1 MLVTLYCPC
10 PSKAAARKLAQE
22 LLKRRLIACAN
33 LLPVEAHYRWK
44 GKMVRASETVLLAK
58 TQRQH
63 IRAVTATLAKF
74 HPYELPGTEF
84 FPVLAEAKFGKWVHA
99 ETERPHR
106 AFKDSRRR

>member
-10 PSKAAARKLAQE
+10 PTKGAARRLARA
-22 LLKRRLIACAN
+22 LLARRLIACAN
-33 LLPVEAHYRWK
+33 LFPVEAHYRWK
-44 GKMVRASETVLLAK
+44 GRMVRASETVLLAK

-63 IRAVTATLAKF
+63 IRAVTAALAKL

-99 ETERPHR
+99 ETERPR
-106 AFKDSRRR
+106 GAFKGSRGR

>member
-10 PSKAAARKLAQE
+10 PSKAAARKLAKA
-22 LLKRRLIACAN
+22 LLAKRLIACAN

-44 GKMVRASETVLLAK
+44 GRMVRAAETVLLAK

-63 IRAVTATLAKF
+63 IQAVTKTIATL

-84 FPVLAEAKFGKWVHA
+84 FPVLAEAEFGKWIYA
-99 ETERPHR
+99 ETERPQR